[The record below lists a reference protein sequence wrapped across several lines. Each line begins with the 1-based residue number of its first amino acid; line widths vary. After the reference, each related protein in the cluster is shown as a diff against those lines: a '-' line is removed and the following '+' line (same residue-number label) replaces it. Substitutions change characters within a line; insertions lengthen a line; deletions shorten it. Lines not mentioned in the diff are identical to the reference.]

1 MFPSKE
7 LELWFF
13 ALRGRY
19 KYSMDHPEPEQ
30 KNKRRALGLKH
41 AQEIAKEVVRPPD
54 ALRMEK
60 KLLQSGTNEIK

>member
-1 MFPSKE
+1 
-7 LELWFF
+7 
-13 ALRGRY
+13 
-19 KYSMDHPEPEQ
+19 MDHPEPEQ